1 MVKKVQIKIGKYL
14 RRQIPN
20 RQPFALAG
28 RKQALARRQA
38 VPVGTPPFNV
48 AVLLRIVEHHL
59 FHQFQN
65 QQLIRL
71 MIARQNKLAQIFIKQ
86 ALVNAHEKRLNI
98 HLQNITVF
106 GVVARTFADKTGH
119 PPDSVLG
126 SFSVAA
132 AVAVLNKR
140 SFKQM
145 VKLADNQ
152 MMNYAVAKIGGKN
165 LTLHRFG
172 YNKGNRA
179 PGHVSSVIDVF
190 PKLYQLL
197 FKIDF
202 KSQGVCGA
210 ALVAPA
216 FQISGKQLVQ
226 THVSALHAAKQIQL
240 HIHISS

>member
-140 SFKQM
+140 GFKQM

-179 PGHVSSVIDVF
+179 PGM
-190 PKLYQLL
+190 
-197 FKIDF
+197 
-202 KSQGVCGA
+202 
-210 ALVAPA
+210 
-216 FQISGKQLVQ
+216 
-226 THVSALHAAKQIQL
+226 
-240 HIHISS
+240 